1 MENTVVVLSDGDTFD
16 GVDSTYIYIVNEN
29 GNKDLENNG
38 SFNSVE
44 DQDILEYVCLRDLL
58 DCWNAKYGTSF

>member
-29 GNKDLENNG
+29 GNNDLENNG

-44 DQDILEYVCLRDLL
+44 DQDILGYVCLRDLL
-58 DCWNAKYGTSF
+58 DCWNDKHGTSF